1 MARKKN
7 SRTYAKKSKA
17 EDPSYKVYKPDYYPV
32 QRYFQTGAISAGPY
46 VPGTWFV
53 DFARGLSE
61 INHRL
66 YRRSRCYTL
75 KIDVDNDAAMDGN
88 TVDVYVLAN
97 TWYVANAVASARAA
111 VETARSEEMALVG
124 SKQLAR
130 WNDFIPSNGF
140 ATQIAGCFAA
150 ASPGTQTARDNG
162 EHVITVI
169 TDAGGNNKTF
179 TLSGTSGLNAYN
191 IFEEYDDAGDPITTP
206 DSTQSGAYA
215 ELKADVGAG
224 ELTRIQNDGNRPPY
238 SDGFHGAFGNI
249 LVKVATLS
257 VGGTGSQRL
266 STGFFEAPLGY
277 VWLDGLG
284 ATYPDG
290 KITMTAKGGNYK
302 GVHAPSMAEG

>member
-7 SRTYAKKSKA
+7 SRVYAKKNKA
-17 EDPSYKVYKPDYYPV
+17 EDPSFKVYKPEYYPV

-150 ASPGTQTARDNG
+150 SSPGAQTARDNG

-206 DSTQSGAYA
+206 DSTQSGAYS

-224 ELTRIQNDGNRPPY
+224 ELARIQNDGNLPPY
-238 SDGFHGAFGNI
+238 SASFHGTFGNI

-302 GVHAPSMAEG
+302 GVHAPSMAE

>member
-17 EDPSYKVYKPDYYPV
+17 EDPSFKVYKPEYYPV

-46 VPGTWFV
+46 LVQPWFV
-53 DFARGLSE
+53 DTARALSE

-66 YRRSRCYTL
+66 YRRSRCYTM
-75 KIDVDNDAAMDGN
+75 KIDVDNDATVASN
-88 TVDVYVLAN
+88 TIDVYVLAN

-124 SKQLAR
+124 SKQMAR
-130 WNDFIPSNGF
+130 WNDFTPENGF

-150 ASPGTQTARDNG
+150 ASPGSMTARDNG
-162 EHVITVI
+162 EHVITVV

-179 TLSGTSGLNAYN
+179 TLSGASGLNAYN

-206 DSTQSGAYA
+206 DSSQSGAYQ
-215 ELKADVGAG
+215 ELKADSDST
-224 ELTRIQNDGNRPPY
+224 ELGRLQNDGNLPPY
-238 SDGFHGAFGNI
+238 GAGFHGASGNI
-249 LVKVATLS
+249 LVKVATLQ

-277 VWLDGLG
+277 VWLDGVG

-290 KITMTAKGGNYK
+290 KITFTAKGGNYK
-302 GVHAPSMAEG
+302 GVHAPSMAE